1 MANSVL
7 KGRLDFIGLG
17 ELLQQLGG
25 SGSSGVIKL
34 SSAYAKKPGYIYLKD
49 GNPIN
54 AEYGSC
60 QGLEAL
66 NRFFGWTEAEFEV
79 LDEELSCETVI
90 KKSRMEIILDGLR
103 MVDDGLIET
112 LGPNQPGEATGRKEG
127 GNELPV
133 IGGPVIDYIYVVDEE
148 EFSDGSEIVTQD
160 RFGNWF
166 WVVLSG
172 TVEVIRH
179 HPEGRAPIVHLTD
192 GAYIGSI
199 ISFLRS
205 GNTRSASIKAVGNV
219 QLGVLDS
226 EMIAREYS
234 VLSDDFQNILVSMD
248 QRLKQVTDVSARA
261 ALGSDI
267 RSGLPGNLEVYL
279 AEKTNENDV
288 FRILNGEAYVLRNTE
303 NEWLHLCTL
312 GPGDFIGQ
320 IPFLNTAHEP
330 HSATVYVSGDFEA
343 EPFDIVG
350 IKEEYDRLSQAFMNM
365 IANMATSI
373 SITTG
378 RILDLFNSRKKT

>member
-1 MANSVL
+1 MANVVL
-7 KGRLDFIGLG
+7 KGSLGFIGLG
-17 ELLQQLGG
+17 DLLQQLGG

-34 SSAYAKKPGYIYLKD
+34 DSAYAKQPGYIYLKD

-54 AEYGSC
+54 AEYGSR

-66 NRFFGWTEAEFEV
+66 NGFFGWTEAEFEF
-79 LDEELSCETVI
+79 LDEAVTCEPVI

-112 LGPNQPGEATGRKEG
+112 LGPQQAGDTTGQKG
-127 GNELPV
+127 SGADIPS
-133 IGGPVIDYIYVVDEE
+133 ISGPVIDYVYVVDEE
-148 EFSDGSEIVTQD
+148 EFSDGSEIVAQD

-179 HPEGRAPIVHLTD
+179 HPEGRATIVHLTD

-205 GNTRSASIKAVGNV
+205 GNIRSASIKAVGNV

-226 EMIAREYS
+226 ELIAQEYS
-234 VLSDDFQNILVSMD
+234 VLTDDFQNVLVSMD
-248 QRLKQVTDVSARA
+248 QRLKQVTDVCARA
-261 ALGSDI
+261 VLGSDI
-267 RSGLPGNLEVYL
+267 RSEPGRDIEVYL
-279 AEKTNENDV
+279 SEETNENAV
-288 FRILNGEAYVLRNTE
+288 FRIVKGEAYVLRKTE
-303 NEWLHLCTL
+303 NEWIHLCTL

-330 HSATVYVSGDFEA
+330 HSASVYVSDDFDA

-350 IKEEYDRLSQAFMNM
+350 LKEEYDRLSQTFTNM